1 MISDLP
7 DVVILMF
14 FNVNISLSH
23 SSKENLKLSILE
35 SERRYQVPTQSVEN
49 EEWLEMFEKHQIFCD
64 NCPVSICVHIEPL
77 LNTHTW
83 PMLLQYNSPTEII
96 CDELSDQQLV
106 DS

>member
-14 FNVNISLSH
+14 FNVNISLNH
-23 SSKENLKLSILE
+23 SSEENLKLSILE

-49 EEWLEMFEKHQIFCD
+49 GEWLEMFEKHQIFCD

-77 LNTHTW
+77 LSTKHTHG
-83 PMLLQYNSPTEII
+83 QYYCSTIHPPK
-96 CDELSDQQLV
+96 LYL
-106 DS
+106 

>member
-1 MISDLP
+1 
-7 DVVILMF
+7 MF

-64 NCPVSICVHIEPL
+64 NCPVSICVIEPL
-77 LNTHTW
+77 LNTQTW

-106 DS
+106 VSQ

>member
-14 FNVNISLSH
+14 FIVNISLSH

-49 EEWLEMFEKHQIFCD
+49 GEWLEMFEKHQMFCD
-64 NCPVSICVHIEPL
+64 NCPLCPFVSTLNLDL
-77 LNTHTW
+77 LNTHMDNVTAVQFTHRNY
-83 PMLLQYNSPTEII
+83 L
-96 CDELSDQQLV
+96 
-106 DS
+106 